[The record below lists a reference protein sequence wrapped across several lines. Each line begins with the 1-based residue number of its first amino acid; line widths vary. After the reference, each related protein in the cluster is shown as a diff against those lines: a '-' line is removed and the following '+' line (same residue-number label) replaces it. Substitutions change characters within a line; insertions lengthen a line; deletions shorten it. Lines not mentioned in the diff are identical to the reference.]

1 MNNHLF
7 PEYNS
12 YILLLQA
19 FVKCK
24 KFVCDLVT
32 RTEGKE
38 ETFGDL
44 VDVIVILKFILS
56 N

>member
-1 MNNHLF
+1 MKNHLF
-7 PEYNS
+7 SEYNS
-12 YILLLQA
+12 YILLLQE

-24 KFVCDLVT
+24 KFIHDLVT

-38 ETFGDL
+38 ETFGGL
-44 VDVIVILKFILS
+44 VDVFVIFKFIFS